1 MGITPITPPGPSPKP
16 SVNPVKTPT
25 SELRPVIHPIE
36 PSSLNWQWF
45 KLPYR
50 NFNAWDRSVPP
61 LPVPGNQ
68 ITPYIHIMD
77 YYAALGQSIRKTRSN
92 LADFVYI
99 AGWELDLDTFI
110 DPPSTNSRQTL
121 RELLATASKQ
131 GVEVRVLLTDQP
143 NEPPNRRTAQDIA
156 KMGGGAIVDPFHKL
170 TGAHHQKF
178 VVIRNAEGIV
188 AFCGGC
194 DIANARLGRDG
205 VRGTEKPPTGPQASA
220 PWHDVQVRVKGP
232 AVADLW
238 NTYVQRFK
246 EVASNR
252 YPGTEIRGIP
262 VYGIEMLREPQL
274 LDSQLKSG
282 DLNVQVVRTYPNY
295 RKKHFG
301 DELILAPFQ
310 SGYKFVPDGEMGIYN
325 LLSHAIAQTLKTI
338 YLEDQY
344 LVNTVS
350 MGSHSPITEALRQ
363 TIEKESFQKMIIVVA
378 GTGTIQGELFQ
389 AASRRAEFIQQLGE
403 KAAKKVAVYV
413 YNGDKN
419 SPYWFHSKTWVFDD
433 QFALISSANC
443 NRRGYSHD
451 SEIGVGVTDLTSG
464 TKKINFA
471 HRLRMDLWLKHL
483 NTQPEGANKLQFRK
497 LIDNDVWD
505 FVGASPLWDKAP
517 LLQRVDFM
525 QNPEPDIS
533 LDEKF
538 ARKYPRVAKL
548 YRKFRKRN
556 FEWDLIDPNGS

>member
-1 MGITPITPPGPSPKP
+1 MGIAPIIPPSPSPKP
-16 SVNPVKTPT
+16 AVTPISPPT
-25 SELRPVIHPIE
+25 PESKPVIQPID
-36 PSSLNWQWF
+36 PASLSQQWF
-45 KLPYR
+45 KFPYR
-50 NFNAWDRSVPP
+50 SLSAWDKSIPP
-61 LPVPGNQ
+61 LPITGNR
-68 ITPYIHIMD
+68 ITSYIHIMD
-77 YYAALGQSIRKTRSN
+77 YYAALGQSIRQTRPN

-99 AGWELDLDTFI
+99 AGWELDLDTFV
-110 DPPSTNSRQTL
+110 DLPNASSRQTL
-121 RELLATASKQ
+121 RELLTAVIKQ

-143 NEPPNRRTAQDIA
+143 NEPPNRQTAKDIA

-178 VVIRNAEGIV
+178 AIIRNAEGIF

-194 DIANARLGRDG
+194 DIANARLGREG
-205 VRGTEKPPTGPQASA
+205 VHDTEKPSAGPQASA
-220 PWHDVQVRVKGP
+220 PWHDVQVRLQGA

-238 NTYVQRFK
+238 NTFVQRFK

-262 VYGIEMLREPQL
+262 VYGAEMLREPQL
-274 LDSQLKSG
+274 LDSKLSAG
-282 DLNVQVVRTYPNY
+282 GLNVQVVRTYPNY

-301 DELILAPFQ
+301 DDLILAPFQ
-310 SGYKFVPDGEMGIYN
+310 TGYKFAPDGEMGIYN
-325 LLSHAIAQTLKTI
+325 LLSHAITQTLKTI

-350 MGSHSPITEALRQ
+350 MGGYSPITEALRQ

-378 GTGTIQGELFQ
+378 GTGTIQGELYQ
-389 AASRRAEFIQQLGE
+389 AASRRAEFIQQLGTT
-403 KAAKKVAVYV
+403 ATKKVAVYV

-433 QFALISSANC
+433 RFALISSANC

-451 SEIGVGVTDLTSG
+451 SEIGVGVADSTNG
-464 TKKINFA
+464 TGKLNFA

-483 NTQPEGANKLQFRK
+483 NTQPEGVNKAQFRK
-497 LIDNDVWD
+497 LTDNDVWD
-505 FVGASPLWDKAP
+505 FVNASSLWEKAP

-525 QNPEPDIS
+525 QSPMPDIS

-538 ARKYPRVAKL
+538 ARNYPVAAKI
-548 YRKFRKRN
+548 YRKFRTRD
-556 FEWDLIDPNGS
+556 FDWSLIDPNGS

>member
-1 MGITPITPPGPSPKP
+1 MGITPIVPPSPSPKP
-16 SVNPVKTPT
+16 SVNSLKTPT
-25 SELRPVIHPIE
+25 PELSPVVHPIE
-36 PSSLNWQWF
+36 PSSLNQQWF

-50 NFNAWDRSVPP
+50 NFNAWDKSVPP

-77 YYAALGQSIRKTRSN
+77 YYAALGQSIRKTRPN

-110 DPPSTNSRQTL
+110 DPPGTNSRQTL
-121 RELLATASKQ
+121 RELLTTALKQ

-143 NEPPNRRTAQDIA
+143 NEPSNRQTAQDIA

-178 VVIRNAEGIV
+178 VVIRNTEGIV

-194 DIANARLGRDG
+194 DIANARLGREG
-205 VRGTEKPPTGPQASA
+205 VRGTEKPFTGPQASA
-220 PWHDVQVRVKGP
+220 PWHDVQVRVQGP
-232 AVADLW
+232 TAADLW
-238 NTYVQRFK
+238 NTYVQRFR
-246 EVASNR
+246 EIASNR

-274 LDSQLKSG
+274 LDSQLRSG

-301 DELILAPFQ
+301 DQLIVAPFQ
-310 SGYKFVPDGEMGIYN
+310 SGYKFATDGEMGIYN
-325 LLSHAIAQTLKTI
+325 LLNHAIAQTLKTI

-389 AASRRAEFIQQLGE
+389 AASRRAEFIQQLGAE
-403 KAAKKVAVYV
+403 AANKVAVYV

-419 SPYWFHSKTWVFDD
+419 SPYWFHSKTWIFDD
-433 QFALISSANC
+433 RFALISSANC

-451 SEIGVGVTDLTSG
+451 SEIGVGVADSTSG

-483 NTQPEGANKLQFRK
+483 NTQLEGANKVQFRK

-505 FVGASPLWDKAP
+505 FVSASPLWDKAP
-517 LLQRVDFM
+517 LLQRVNFM
-525 QNPEPDIS
+525 QNPESDIS

-538 ARKYPRVAKL
+538 AREYPRVAKL
-548 YRKFRKRN
+548 YHKFRKRD